1 MGACLSEW
9 NRYSARRP
17 APPTPFG
24 VVEPS
29 GPFHRMLLGKLVK
42 SGTAGR
48 FAFAN
53 AWRSEIAG
61 MLLLND

>member
-1 MGACLSEW
+1 
-9 NRYSARRP
+9 
-17 APPTPFG
+17 
-24 VVEPS
+24 
-29 GPFHRMLLGKLVK
+29 MLLGKLVK

-53 AWRSEIAG
+53 VWRSEIAG